1 MAKYLDSKEIIES
14 RQKIIDDLDN
24 KVENIRTKARMERE
38 VYKKIVNGKSKKP
51 ISLTNQYD
59 GNIISILG
67 GRGFGKSSIAYTFLK
82 ELDNKKENIVFDI
95 IDPQKFKSA
104 QDLMLWVI
112 GYFVTWIDYL
122 EKIDSREN
130 RYCEKKNNELKMKF
144 DEVKKHVV
152 LNNSYSNQ
160 NLSSMSQSIHDLV
173 EYNQQVSFSNIFF
186 DKKWKDFLECF
197 FYRYKDEIND
207 SNITERNPNEP
218 LLFITIDDADLSSEY
233 GFNILTDINNYFRH
247 PNIVVL
253 VLGDYEEFYQ
263 NIYLSYLQN
272 DEIKL
277 DDLKVENNLATEVV
291 NIKKS
296 IREKTSKF
304 LDKILSRELRLS
316 LETLSIDEIYKFKM
330 ETLVEDNNKFHESY
344 ISVRELL
351 NKEVL
356 KFYADEKEKE
366 MNLGEYL
373 SETKIENYI
382 SKDGKNPDHGIFKD
396 YKMLQERDLDKEK
409 KGFDCYVGFQEDCKT
424 FFDDI
429 DSLNSL
435 NKEVETKKNV
445 EYKNKIIER
454 PFLGIFPDNPRDL
467 ISFFYEIKDRLNK
480 KDKKLIKLKLEKNE
494 KKKLFDEN
502 EKNNQEYLKLLYEI
516 LLESLLETEKRQ
528 VEMILRVSNNKWI
541 FNFSEFSMAF
551 ESYEVKLRDYRI
563 PKGIINF
570 YSKNDGEK
578 IGTRAS
584 LLIQLFYDL
593 CMDYIDA
600 RIEILGELE
609 FEYGLN
615 EKIKGISENNILYHN
630 NSSELLKD
638 KSTWKVYMEMHTRFR
653 YNYDFIKLYKI
664 CIPIVESNKGI
675 PKLKQERLRRCFLYI
690 DYLDM
695 NQEGISLEGE
705 TIYNASCEYD
715 YEWIEKNYYNKKLEK
730 RINAKSDSEYFH
742 EGRISGFICDLDYT
756 LRGYFDLSEEEKKLI
771 IDLKENLEARD
782 KEYEDYEIFIDDV
795 DEFIRK
801 KDEKGKTDIFKIRD
815 KSANKLIEL
824 IEEMLQD
831 YEAEKFDP
839 SEVYEYISYYI
850 EILYDGL
857 DKRDKEKFEIEKKFG
872 SVEKRFCKIIVELEK
887 ELNENSGD
895 GIKVAWEKM
904 QNQYIDIAEMKDNGK
919 YEEYEKIY
927 TLIKNRAT
935 TTTTTQKAK
944 LTKELKN
951 VFSEIDIDK
960 YKDKANFKKWINGS
974 NFEF

>member
-272 DEIKL
+272 DNLELEDTASEKINSIKQ
-277 DDLKVENNLATEVV
+277 
-291 NIKKS
+291 S
-296 IREKTSKF
+296 IEEKTFKF
-304 LDKILSRELRLS
+304 LDKILIREQRLS
-316 LETLSIDEIYKFKM
+316 LESLSVDEIYKFKIK
-330 ETLVEDNNKFHESY
+330 TFLGDNNKIHESY

-356 KFYADEKEKE
+356 KFYVDDREQE

-382 SKDGKNPDHGIFKD
+382 SKDGKDPDHGIFKD
-396 YKMLQERDLDKEK
+396 YKMLQEKDLDKEK

-435 NKEVETKKNV
+435 NEEAETKKDV
-445 EYKNKIIER
+445 EYKDKIIER

-480 KDKKLIKLKLEKNE
+480 KDKKLSKLRLNKSQ
-494 KKKLFDEN
+494 KKQLSDES
-502 EKNNQEYLKLLYEI
+502 EKNNQLYLELLYNMLRNNLSEVEKKQVDNILEI
-516 LLESLLETEKRQ
+516 KNS
-528 VEMILRVSNNKWI
+528 KWI
-541 FNFSEFSMAF
+541 FKFDEIIMAF
-551 ESYEVKLRDYRI
+551 ESYDVKLRNYRI
-563 PKGIINF
+563 PRGTIDF
-570 YSKNDGEK
+570 YSVNSGEK
-578 IGTRAS
+578 IAKKAS
-584 LLIQLFYDL
+584 LLVQLIYDL
-593 CMDYIDA
+593 CYDYRRN
-600 RIEILGELE
+600 RIEKKGKLE

-615 EKIKGISENNILYHN
+615 EKTKELSTNNVLYHSQN
-630 NSSELLKD
+630 GEFHKD
-638 KSTWKVYMEMHTRFR
+638 KSIWKVYLCPFPRFR
-653 YNYDFIKLYKI
+653 DHYNFIEMYRI

-675 PKLKQERLRRCFLYI
+675 LSIKQERLRRCF
-690 DYLDM
+690 
-695 NQEGISLEGE
+695 
-705 TIYNASCEYD
+705 
-715 YEWIEKNYYNKKLEK
+715 
-730 RINAKSDSEYFH
+730 IN
-742 EGRISGFICDLDYT
+742 
-756 LRGYFDLSEEEKKLI
+756 
-771 IDLKENLEARD
+771 
-782 KEYEDYEIFIDDV
+782 
-795 DEFIRK
+795 
-801 KDEKGKTDIFKIRD
+801 
-815 KSANKLIEL
+815 LIEL
-824 IEEMLQD
+824 VLRSNQKKCSIWNESI
-831 YEAEKFDP
+831 YHKAEIDNLELKERYDWKG
-839 SEVYEYISYYI
+839 S
-850 EILYDGL
+850 ILYERRKGL
-857 DKRDKEKFEIEKKFG
+857 ENRINCNIRENNT
-872 SVEKRFCKIIVELEK
+872 LEK
-887 ELNENSGD
+887 ELYNSGTIMRFVNELEYTYRGFFKLTESNKRMIVKLYD
-895 GIKVAWEKM
+895 ALNEKEICDRM
-904 QNQYIDIAEMKDNGK
+904 NRISSILGFEGVKYNGYALVRDSSANEFIETIAEELREYLKESEEDRKIFDISKVKYAIERLYYTLDEVDLRLFKEEKIRGYKVNIFTDIVSRLAENIREKEDTGEKIERCWREILENKIQIEDLKDN
-919 YEEYEKIY
+919 YEFEKLYKAID
-927 TLIKNRAT
+927 LRV
-935 TTTTTQKAK
+935 KAK
-944 LTKELKN
+944 IDKGKLTNRVKKELAALKLT
-951 VFSEIDIDK
+951 
-960 YKDKANFKKWINGS
+960 
-974 NFEF
+974 